1 MTSIDRIVLVRS
13 WETVVLE
20 LQGATAI
27 IRLNRP
33 ERLNAFTLQMR
44 DDLVA
49 AFDATDADDDVR
61 AVVLTGTGRVFCAG
75 ADLEAGGET
84 FVPEPGHDGVPP
96 DSGGVVALR
105 IYRSK
110 KPVIAAVNG
119 PCAGVG
125 VTMTLPADV
134 RIATD
139 DARFAMVFTRRGLV
153 PEACSSWFLPRVVGI
168 SCALDWTLAGR
179 TVPSSVALEA
189 GLISEIAEK
198 PRILERAVELARDI
212 AAGTAP
218 VSVSVTRKLM
228 WQGLGASSPET
239 AHQAES
245 RALFERGR
253 SADVREGVAAFLEK
267 RSPIFVDTVTAAPE
281 D

>member
-1 MTSIDRIVLVRS
+1 MVPAQGCRNLVR
-13 WETVVLE
+13 
-20 LQGATAI
+20 A
-27 IRLNRP
+27 RLDACRP
-33 ERLNAFTLQMR
+33 
-44 DDLVA
+44 
-49 AFDATDADDDVR
+49 
-61 AVVLTGTGRVFCAG
+61 
-75 ADLEAGGET
+75 
-84 FVPEPGHDGVPP
+84 H
-96 DSGGVVALR
+96 
-105 IYRSK
+105 RS
-110 KPVIAAVNG
+110 
-119 PCAGVG
+119 
-125 VTMTLPADV
+125 
-134 RIATD
+134 
-139 DARFAMVFTRRGLV
+139 
-153 PEACSSWFLPRVVGI
+153 
-168 SCALDWTLAGR
+168 
-179 TVPSSVALEA
+179 SSVALEA